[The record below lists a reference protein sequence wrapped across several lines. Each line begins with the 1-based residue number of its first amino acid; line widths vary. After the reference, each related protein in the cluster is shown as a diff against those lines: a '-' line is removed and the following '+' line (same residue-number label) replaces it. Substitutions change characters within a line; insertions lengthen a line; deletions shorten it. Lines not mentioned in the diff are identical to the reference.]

1 MLMRTNYAT
10 LSKVYSTDNDHGD
23 DKPGKWER
31 EYWEAY
37 SYRCPTADCDT
48 KRTGPCKANSDSKK

>member
-1 MLMRTNYAT
+1 MLMRTRNET
-10 LSKVYSTDNDHGD
+10 VTKYSDCYDYD

-31 EYWEAY
+31 EYYEAY

-48 KRTGPCKANSDSKK
+48 KRTGPCKEDSKVQNR